1 MKTIL
6 CALSTLILFTCCCPG
21 AKVSVDKNRKRFAG
35 DDKTYT
41 WKSFKTIK
49 GTETQPIYYNELNDA
64 RIKQA
69 VNTQMQLNHYQLID
83 SGGALLVQ
91 YHFEFKSIV
100 SVQDSFAD
108 PAYYQS
114 QVLPYYKNYDG
125 SQKYDFDFAES
136 PLIIEMVDAKT
147 QALVWIGSAANS
159 INATL
164 NERPDIIIQHAVNE
178 MFKNFTA
185 IK

>member
-1 MKTIL
+1 MKTIV
-6 CALSTLILFTCCCPG
+6 CALSTLILFTFCSPG
-21 AKVSVDKNRKRFAG
+21 TKLSVDKNKKQFAG
-35 DDKTYT
+35 EYKTYS

-49 GTETQPIYYNELNDA
+49 GTETHPIYYNELNDA

-69 VNTQMQLNHYQLID
+69 VNTQMQLNHYQLMD

-91 YHFEFKSIV
+91 YHFEFKSKV

-108 PAYYQS
+108 PTYYQS

-125 SQKYDFDFAES
+125 SQKYDFDFADS
-136 PLIIEMVDAKT
+136 PLIIEMTDAKT
-147 QALVWIGSAANS
+147 KSLVWKGSVANT

-178 MFKNFTA
+178 IFKNFPA